1 MSALS
6 RQNKETYGIPAISQI
21 IHAKVSE
28 GGWAP
33 ESSFMPS
40 REVIW
45 SCNSNCNLEKSGAFK
60 ESSQKKNI
68 LIIKSHSVTSRL
80 QYKTLL

>member
-6 RQNKETYGIPAISQI
+6 RRNEETYGIPAIFQI

-45 SCNSNCNLEKSGAFK
+45 SCNSNCNLEKNGALK
-60 ESSQKKNI
+60 KSLQKKDSYHKGPFCYI
-68 LIIKSHSVTSRL
+68 PFAV
-80 QYKTLL
+80 

>member
-6 RQNKETYGIPAISQI
+6 RRNEGTYGILAIFQI

-28 GGWAP
+28 GGWVP
-33 ESSFMPS
+33 ESSFIPS

-45 SCNSNCNLEKSGAFK
+45 SCNSNCNLEKCMHLKNHCKNRFLL
-60 ESSQKKNI
+60 QKAI
-68 LIIKSHSVTSRL
+68 LLHTFVL
-80 QYKTLL
+80 